1 MKFKRI
7 EYHTVH
13 SHFDYDI
20 PDEDIIASWGSLER
34 FRQVVSHMNN
44 TSDWDDEPFG
54 EPPTSEEE
62 DLWFEFFENYSY
74 DRDDDWFSDR
84 KGGYEVSYE
93 VVDDGEDWDDGE
105 DGYESDEG
113 VIH

>member
-20 PDEDIIASWGSLER
+20 PNEDIVNAWGSIER
-34 FRQVVSHMNN
+34 FRQIVSHFNADDW
-44 TSDWDDEPFG
+44 SDAPIG
-54 EPPTSEEE
+54 EPPTTEEE
-62 DLWFEFFENYSY
+62 DLWHEFFENYNY

-93 VVDDGEDWDDGE
+93 VVDDREDWEDDE
-105 DGYESDEG
+105 DGYDSDEELF
-113 VIH
+113 H